1 MTSPQIGAMSDHR
14 VLGVARAFGFIFAG
28 ALVSTMAF
36 AMIPNQFFIVSEKA
50 VVNAPVNLI
59 TSPIYGR
66 IDDIRLEVGA
76 AVQPG
81 FVAAVMSNPNQD
93 QTSVVGLRL
102 EKLDIEERLNNELA
116 ALDQR
121 RDRLTLIDVQIAD
134 VKRGA
139 LEELASIVESANSNV
154 QYFQAKV
161 NEQQVLVDRQQTLLD
176 RGVIKPESMA
186 PLLQQ
191 KAAAEFELQGAEGEL
206 KRQQL
211 LRSLFE
217 QGIFTGGQSATN
229 ILSLELQR
237 KTLAVDVEE
246 AETEIS
252 QMQRRLA
259 ELTQLLDGEQNR
271 LGGIGAAEVKV
282 EASGQVV
289 SVEAAYGDFLTQ
301 GQPIARSLDCNEAF
315 VAAVYSS
322 RDVADIETGTP
333 SLVNIRSIGQ
343 QRHGRVS
350 KIVRYFGKGGEDRYF
365 EELPEAEGHEVY
377 VLVELDSEAEDGE
390 GAGLVE
396 TDQSK
401 FFGCHVGEDVVVSLG
416 EPMIEKLVRYSTDVA
431 ALVGP
436 YLGLDTVLSTAQAS
450 DDPQDAT
457 TATVARV
464 TY

>member
-161 NEQQVLVDRQQTLLD
+161 NEQQALVDRQQTLLD
-176 RGVIKPESMA
+176 RGVIKPESIA

-191 KAAAEFELQGAEGEL
+191 KAAAEFELQGAQGEL
-206 KRQQL
+206 KRQEL

-322 RDVADIETGTP
+322 RDVADIEIGTP

-350 KIVRYFGKGGEDRYF
+350 KIVRYFGKGGDDRYF

>member
-66 IDDIRLEVGA
+66 IDDIRLEVGS

-161 NEQQVLVDRQQTLLD
+161 NEQQALVDRQQTLLD

-191 KAAAEFELQGAEGEL
+191 KAAAEFELQGAQGEL
-206 KRQQL
+206 KRQEL

-322 RDVADIETGTP
+322 RDVADIEIGTP

-401 FFGCHVGEDVVVSLG
+401 FFGCHVGEDVVASLG